1 MWCWVA
7 WDEDTHAPPQ
17 YLTISTHGRA
27 IACARNS
34 YSVRSAAPPSQAAR
48 SVYQQL
54 DTRDCQP
61 GSRTV
66 LLVRLSYG
74 LAHGHIRSMAEQTTV
89 HILAIA
95 AHRDD
100 VELTC
105 GGTLIKA
112 AKLSQRT
119 AILDLTQGEMGT
131 RGSAALRKEE
141 ADRAA
146 EIIGVSVR
154 ETLGLPDAGIEN
166 TPATREAL
174 ARVIRRLAPRV
185 VIAPALEG
193 RHPDHRITAQLVRDA
208 CFVAGLAKV
217 APDTPKHRPHK
228 IVHTLAYRQDFVRPT
243 FVVDISDEFEQ
254 KMQAVRC
261 YASQFDG
268 ALQAGEV
275 YPTGEP
281 LYDVVTHYAATY
293 GSLIRAR
300 YGEPFFTTEMM
311 RVDDIGSLE
320 VSTF

>member
-1 MWCWVA
+1 MPA
-7 WDEDTHAPPQ
+7 QAPV
-17 YLTISTHGRA
+17 S
-27 IACARNS
+27 
-34 YSVRSAAPPSQAAR
+34 
-48 SVYQQL
+48 
-54 DTRDCQP
+54 
-61 GSRTV
+61 
-66 LLVRLSYG
+66 
-74 LAHGHIRSMAEQTTV
+74 
-89 HILAIA
+89 ILAIA

-112 AKLSQRT
+112 AKLGQRT

-131 RGSAALRKEE
+131 RGSAALRRAESG
-141 ADRAA
+141 RAA
-146 EIIGVSVR
+146 TLLGVSAR

-174 ARVIRRLAPRV
+174 ARVIRRFAPHI

-208 CFVAGLAKV
+208 CFVSGLAKV
-217 APDTPKHRPHK
+217 APEVPTHRPHK
-228 IVHTLAYRQDFVRPT
+228 IVHALAYRQDFVRPT

-254 KMQAVRC
+254 KLEAVQC

-268 ALQAGEV
+268 AIQAGEI

-281 LYDVVTHYAATY
+281 LYDVITHYASTY
-293 GSLIRAR
+293 GSLIRTR

-311 RVDDIGSLE
+311 RVDDLGALE

>member
-1 MWCWVA
+1 MN
-7 WDEDTHAPPQ
+7 AP
-17 YLTISTHGRA
+17 
-27 IACARNS
+27 
-34 YSVRSAAPPSQAAR
+34 AP
-48 SVYQQL
+48 
-54 DTRDCQP
+54 
-61 GSRTV
+61 
-66 LLVRLSYG
+66 
-74 LAHGHIRSMAEQTTV
+74 V

-112 AKLSQRT
+112 AKLGQRT

-131 RGSAALRKEE
+131 RGSAALRKAE
-141 ADRAA
+141 ADTAA
-146 EIIGVSVR
+146 DLLGASAR

-174 ARVIRRLAPRV
+174 ARIIRRFAPRV

-208 CFVAGLAKV
+208 CFVAGLAKL
-217 APDTPKHRPHK
+217 APDVPKHRPHK
-228 IVHTLAYRQDFVRPT
+228 IIHTLAYRQDFVRPT
-243 FVVDISDEFEQ
+243 FVVDISDEFDQ

-268 ALQAGEV
+268 EIQAGEV

-293 GSLIRAR
+293 GSLIRSR
-300 YGEPFFTTEMM
+300 YGEPYFTTEMM